1 MPPFTVLHVCM
12 GNICRSPMAE
22 RLLASALHQ
31 RTDQRIGQRVEEQ
44 AGQRIG
50 QRFEELFLSHSAGT
64 GSWHAGEP
72 MNSPA
77 ARQLAAR
84 GASATGFRAR
94 RVTTDMI
101 DTADLVLCATADQV
115 DYVLSARPDAIGKT
129 FVLGEFGRLLG
140 GVELDA
146 LPPVG
151 QTSKEAY
158 ERGVALVAAADA
170 ERAGGWDADD
180 HRKPSRPADDLDDPW
195 GMGDREFARVAD
207 EIECTV
213 VPLAAALT
221 G

>member
-22 RLLASALHQ
+22 RLLAFALGQ
-31 RTDQRIGQRVEEQ
+31 RTDQQVEE
-44 AGQRIG
+44 
-50 QRFEELFLSHSAGT
+50 FFLSHGAGT

-72 MNSPA
+72 MNPPA

-84 GASATGFRAR
+84 GASATGFRAL

-115 DYVLSARPDAIGKT
+115 AYVLSARPDAIGKT

-140 GVELDA
+140 GVDLDA
-146 LPPVG
+146 LPPMAR
-151 QTSKEAY
+151 TPKEVY
-158 ERGVALVAAADA
+158 ERGVALVAAVDA
-170 ERAGGWDADD
+170 ERAGGRDADD
-180 HRKPSRPADDLDDPW
+180 RRKPSRAADDLDDPW
-195 GMGDREFARVAD
+195 GMGDRVFARVAD
-207 EIECTV
+207 EIERTV
-213 VPLAAALT
+213 IPLAAALT